1 MIVSR
6 PDKDGQTLLNAVIT
20 QKRAL
25 PTIRRIVEVGANPMT
40 LDGSSTTS
48 GHLALRLDRKDIAWM
63 FLTLWKLREDLGN
76 VRSLQDSKN
85 SVTWGTTHGSRMGG
99 IVLNFILC
107 KILLHIFRGK
117 GDDSLY
123 FALFPRLCFFPII
136 HFADT

>member
-40 LDGSSTTS
+40 LDGSSTTN
-48 GHLALRLDRKDIAWM
+48 GHLALRLERKDIASWM

-76 VRSLQDSKN
+76 V
-85 SVTWGTTHGSRMGG
+85 
-99 IVLNFILC
+99 
-107 KILLHIFRGK
+107 
-117 GDDSLY
+117 
-123 FALFPRLCFFPII
+123 
-136 HFADT
+136 